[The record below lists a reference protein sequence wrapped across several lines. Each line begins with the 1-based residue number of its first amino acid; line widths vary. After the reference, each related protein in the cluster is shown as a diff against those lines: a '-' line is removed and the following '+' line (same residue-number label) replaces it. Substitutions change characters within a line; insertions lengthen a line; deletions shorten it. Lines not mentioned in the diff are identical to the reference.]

1 LSQRAESRS
10 PTGASPGSRPE
21 DDRSAL
27 RALALIRIAVGVLLI
42 LRTTPLLAPLHLHFL
57 RGVAPL
63 LGWPDRGF
71 HAPVPGL
78 GLPVAVIAG
87 LCLVRTAAAVALV
100 VGVGSRVAGVAAGV
114 TGYLVLAQDE
124 IGFVQTLHLLYGSAL
139 LVGLTDAGAV
149 LALVPD
155 QPRAPRSSL
164 WLLRLWVASVYLW
177 AGLAKLHADWL
188 DGRALGFFLESGAL
202 GGPLAGALLSTPW
215 RHALVARAVAVGELA
230 LGPALAHPRTRRF
243 ALPAAFAFHFG
254 IELMAR
260 PDLLGWIMMSLL
272 VAFVPLQGEQT
283 ARAAGH
289 TTSA

>member
-1 LSQRAESRS
+1 V
-10 PTGASPGSRPE
+10 PPE
-21 DDRSAL
+21 PADDRPAL
-27 RALALIRIAVGVLLI
+27 RALALVRIAVGALLI

-57 RGVAPL
+57 RDVAPL

-71 HAPVPGL
+71 HAPFPGL
-78 GLPVAVIAG
+78 GLPAAVVAG
-87 LCLVRTAAAVALV
+87 LCVVRTAAALALLA
-100 VGVGSRVAGVAAGV
+100 GVWSRVAGVAAGL

-139 LVGLTDAGAV
+139 LVGLTDAGAA

-155 QPRAPRSSL
+155 RPRAPRSGL
-164 WLLRLWVASVYLW
+164 WLLRLWVASVYAW

-202 GGPLAGALLSTPW
+202 GGPLAGALLATPW
-215 RHALVARAVAVGELA
+215 RCALVARVVLAGELA
-230 LGPALAHPRTRRF
+230 LGPALVHPRTRRF
-243 ALPAAFAFHFG
+243 GLLAALAFHLG

-260 PDLLGWIMMSLL
+260 PDLLGWIMTSLL
-272 VAFVPLQGEQT
+272 VAFLPPDRQGVQA
-283 ARAAGH
+283 ARSEGH